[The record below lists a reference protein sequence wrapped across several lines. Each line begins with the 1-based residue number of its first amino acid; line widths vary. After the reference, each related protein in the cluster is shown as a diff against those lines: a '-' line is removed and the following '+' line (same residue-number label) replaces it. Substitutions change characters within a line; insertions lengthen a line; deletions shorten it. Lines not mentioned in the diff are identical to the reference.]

1 VIRLIGIDVDGTLV
15 GSSKEVHPSIWQAA
29 DRARAAGIRLTLCS
43 GRPAFGIALEY
54 ARRLDADAWH
64 VFQNGASVVH
74 LGNQESRSVELPA
87 ASVHA
92 LVERSRSSGE
102 VLELYSDTSYVVE
115 ERESDFGERH
125 AELLG
130 VPYEPRAF
138 ESLKG
143 TVVRAQWVVSPPQA
157 EREMATPHPGLEVS
171 QSESPLMQDVHFIG
185 MTREGVNKGSAVRAV
200 ASAYG
205 VDLKDVMYVGDANND
220 LSALRV
226 VGCPVAMGNGTSA
239 VRQAA
244 RITVGHVDDAG
255 LAQALQW
262 AVANGGGG
270 A

>member
-15 GSSKEVHPSIWQAA
+15 GSSGQVHPSIWQATE
-29 DRARAAGIRLTLCS
+29 RARAAGIRLTLCS
-43 GRPAFGIALEY
+43 GRPAFGVALDY
-54 ARRLDADAWH
+54 ARRLDPDAWH

-74 LGNQESRSVELPA
+74 LGTHESRSAELPPT
-87 ASVHA
+87 SVHA
-92 LVERSRSSGE
+92 LMARSRRSGE
-102 VLELYSDTSYVVE
+102 VLELYSDTSYAVE
-115 ERESDFGERH
+115 ERASDFAQRH

-130 VPYEPRAF
+130 VPYEPRSF

-143 TVVRAQWVVSPPQA
+143 PIVRAQWVVLPAQA

-171 QSESPLMQDVHFIG
+171 QSESPLMRDVRFIG

-220 LSALRV
+220 LSALQV
-226 VGCPVAMGNGTSA
+226 VGCPVAMGNASVG
-239 VRQAA
+239 VRQVA
-244 RITVGHVDDAG
+244 RKTVGHVDEAG

-262 AVANGGGG
+262 AVAGGG